1 MKRNKRFNFISKMS
15 MYCVAEIATEVSML
29 TSYPR
34 PILSCNTIPST
45 QCGPLTAWL
54 TELTN

>member
-1 MKRNKRFNFISKMS
+1 MS